1 MPLAFDTRVRVAVDV
16 GGEDVV
22 FICRTPTARET
33 SVFLNNRFV
42 TKRNK
47 VTSHLY
53 EARAEFIS
61 AIVVDVENAQFRNAA
76 GEVLPLNAQTVL
88 TDDDKRQ
95 CGAVLGVQIET
106 WKDLIPLSWK
116 SSAAMK
122 FEDSQNASGEGEPE
136 GN

>member
-1 MPLAFDTRVRVAVDV
+1 MPLAFDTQVRVPVDV
-16 GGEDVV
+16 GGEDVIL
-22 FICRTPTARET
+22 ICRTPTAKET
-33 SVFLNNRFV
+33 SSFLNNRFV

-53 EARAEFIS
+53 EARADFIT
-61 AIVVDVENAQFRNAA
+61 AIVVDLENAQFRNAV

-88 TDDDKRQ
+88 TDEDKRQ
-95 CGAVLGVQIET
+95 CGAVLGVQVES

-122 FEDSQNASGEGEPE
+122 FEDSQSASGEEEPE

>member
-22 FICRTPTARET
+22 FICRTPTAKET
-33 SVFLNNRFV
+33 SAFLNNRFV

-53 EARAEFIS
+53 DARANFMD

-95 CGAVLGVQIET
+95 CGAVLGVQVES

-122 FEDSQNASGEGEPE
+122 FEDSQSASGEEEPE